1 MSELIPTLTPYDTGV
16 RLEPLTWSVDRT
28 STDPAQL
35 DRFGRVDFTDDEGA
49 TVLNVH
55 VERTAPDDAALED
68 TAPEDAA
75 LGFELRIET
84 LASLDELAVTV
95 DADPVL
101 VLDEAGRVGL
111 RVLLELAK
119 RGRDDFEHQAGF
131 PGDHS
136 EDDVRRAHDEWECAR
151 RLAERLEQLV
161 GCAVIPRTHNPSTQE
176 VTMFYPEMPAEE
188 VLDLPG
194 ADTLAPEIKLEPDER
209 EALLL
214 ALALPVDGRPVG
226 LDHEAQP
233 AIRVQAG
240 HLYRRK
246 GQPGFSE
253 LGSEHHLNHS
263 DNDLVYISVQQ
274 RYVLPQDSPAA
285 KMLLD
290 RALAQTA
297 AEIQAEIQ
305 QAELTAKNAAQ
316 RLKDL
321 KTRARTGDTA

>member
-1 MSELIPTLTPYDTGV
+1 M
-16 RLEPLTWSVDRT
+16 
-28 STDPAQL
+28 
-35 DRFGRVDFTDDEGA
+35 
-49 TVLNVH
+49 
-55 VERTAPDDAALED
+55 
-68 TAPEDAA
+68 
-75 LGFELRIET
+75 
-84 LASLDELAVTV
+84 TV

-101 VLDEAGRVGL
+101 VLDEAGRAGL

-194 ADTLAPEIKLEPDER
+194 ADALAPEIKLEPDER

-285 KMLLD
+285 KLLLD
-290 RALAQTA
+290 RAREEQKTSLEAQLTEA
-297 AEIQAEIQ
+297 AE
-305 QAELTAKNAAQ
+305 AAARAQQ
-316 RLKDL
+316 RLEAL
-321 KTRARTGDTA
+321 RGRAEQTTGTPTGETT